1 MAKRNVTYQDIAR
14 YTGFSKTTISR
25 FFNRPE
31 SVTPDHR
38 KQIRDALD
46 VLDYKSNKVARILA
60 NGQTEFIGLIV
71 PNLYL
76 GFYAELLNL
85 FLNTYEKYGYK
96 FIVFSGSS
104 HEETER
110 RYISELL
117 SYKVEGL
124 IVLSHTIPSVELA
137 SYGIPI
143 VAVER
148 EDRCISS
155 VNTDNYAGAV
165 QATELLYQ
173 CRCDICLHINSQDY
187 DPQVPASARI
197 TGFTD
202 VCERHGMDCRI
213 LPYTLGNS
221 YDDLQTKVETIV
233 EDIIASY
240 PGKRKGIFCSNDTTA
255 GIVLNHILRKYGHL
269 PDEFKIIGFDGPPAA
284 RQAVVPISTV
294 AQQTDKL
301 VESAMELLVRQISEY
316 TTGASAQRTASE
328 GNGENAEKAV
338 KEGNTVNGGD
348 AFSPKPEH
356 RIIPPILMPRGTS
369 RP

>member
-31 SVTPDHR
+31 SVTPEHR

-124 IVLSHTIPSVELA
+124 IVLSHTIPSIELA
-137 SYGIPI
+137 SYGIPV

-155 VNTDNYAGAV
+155 VNTDNYSGAA
-165 QATELLYQ
+165 ATSVFTSIPRTMIRRFPPAPASPASLTYASVTAWTTKSSLI
-173 CRCDICLHINSQDY
+173 RSAAATMTFRKKSTPSSRTLSLHIPESERESSAAATR
-187 DPQVPASARI
+187 PPAS
-197 TGFTD
+197 
-202 VCERHGMDCRI
+202 C
-213 LPYTLGNS
+213 
-221 YDDLQTKVETIV
+221 
-233 EDIIASY
+233 
-240 PGKRKGIFCSNDTTA
+240 
-255 GIVLNHILRKYGHL
+255 
-269 PDEFKIIGFDGPPAA
+269 
-284 RQAVVPISTV
+284 
-294 AQQTDKL
+294 
-301 VESAMELLVRQISEY
+301 
-316 TTGASAQRTASE
+316 
-328 GNGENAEKAV
+328 
-338 KEGNTVNGGD
+338 
-348 AFSPKPEH
+348 
-356 RIIPPILMPRGTS
+356 
-369 RP
+369 